1 MLSFRMQIW
10 QNQIIRTMKAELICI
25 LERFP
30 ELKQLILSQYER
42 SEEFQALCLDYFLC
56 LRSLNN
62 SEANLRKSKERF
74 EEYEELKRILETK
87 ALQYINRDKIQQSI

>member
-1 MLSFRMQIW
+1 MQMW
-10 QNQIIRTMKAELICI
+10 QNKITTIMKAELICI

-30 ELKQLILSQYER
+30 ELKKLILSQYER

-56 LRSLNN
+56 LRSLNK
-62 SEANLRKSKERF
+62 SEAEVRKSKERF
-74 EEYEELKRILETK
+74 EEYAELKRILETK